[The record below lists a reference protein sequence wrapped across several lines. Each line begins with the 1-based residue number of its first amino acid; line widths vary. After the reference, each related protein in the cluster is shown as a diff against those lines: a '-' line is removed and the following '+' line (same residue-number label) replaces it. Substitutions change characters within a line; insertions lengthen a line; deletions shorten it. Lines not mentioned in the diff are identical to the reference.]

1 MEQINTTF
9 RMNGSVVQAVQ
20 DTLKANPA
28 SDEDAARQAGINRHA
43 YVFIRK
49 LLILRDHAL
58 LSEDRRE
65 TIRKALQQV
74 DETRQI
80 RPSIR
85 TAGTIVEAF
94 WPTVV
99 VHLPNRPVPK
109 RKRPGTTRPNRRFE
123 KFPADR
129 SVIDEVQ
136 KAMAVYPGNIQM
148 GAKAISLDYRVYS
161 LMSKLFVLRDQEGV
175 PQEHRDTINAA
186 LQSIEAQRSVHKAE
200 AMTAEIVEQH
210 WQSKGNDKAR
220 RRLEQ
225 TLIHIGESCEST
237 VDMEIPKG
245 LTQKE
250 VREAV
255 LTLNRSIEFVCRLT
269 RRLMGEEQ

>member
-1 MEQINTTF
+1 MEQVNHNTF
-9 RMNGSVVQAVQ
+9 RTNGKSVVQAVQ

-28 SDEDAARQAGINRHA
+28 NDEDAARQAGINRHA

-58 LSEDRRE
+58 LSEDKRE

-74 DETRQI
+74 EETRQI

-85 TAGTIVEAF
+85 TAGTIVETF

-109 RKRPGTTRPNRRFE
+109 RKKGLRPNRRFE

-129 SVIDEVQ
+129 SVVDEVQ
-136 KAMAVYPGNIQM
+136 KAMAVYPNSIQE
-148 GAKAISLDYRVYS
+148 GARAIGLDYRVFS
-161 LMSKLFVLRDQEGV
+161 LMNKLLVLRGQEGV

-186 LQSIEAQRSVHKAE
+186 LQSIEDQRHARKAE
-200 AMTAEIVEQH
+200 VMTAEIIEQH